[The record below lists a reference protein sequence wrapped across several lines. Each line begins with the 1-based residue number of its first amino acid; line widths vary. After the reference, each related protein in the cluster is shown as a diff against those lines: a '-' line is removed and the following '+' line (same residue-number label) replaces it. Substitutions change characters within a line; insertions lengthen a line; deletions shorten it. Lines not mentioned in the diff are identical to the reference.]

1 MEELKASPFPFSM
14 QLDESTNVSQC
25 AQLLAYVR
33 YMHADA
39 IKEEF
44 LFCEPL
50 FESTKAADVLQTVNN
65 FFAKQDST
73 GREILVVYVP
83 TERLQCLEKSQDLP
97 LW

>member
-1 MEELKASPFPFSM
+1 M
-14 QLDESTNVSQC
+14 QLRKS
-25 AQLLAYVR
+25 
-33 YMHADA
+33 
-39 IKEEF
+39 

-50 FESTKAADVLQTVNN
+50 SESSKAADVLQTVNN
-65 FFAKQDST
+65 YLSSKTST